1 MNIDSGSCSSCGS
14 CGSIGSC
21 GSCGSCDNNIDE
33 VFWSKK
39 YCKGKKFSIS
49 KVSGFISS
57 VRKGGKGVG
66 RVNKNICELN
76 ISLDEKKNMIDDLI
90 LGFCSSDDYL
100 RLMNV
105 SKRWKISKR
114 NAAELIVNV
123 DSAQSFIVNSWV

>member
-1 MNIDSGSCSSCGS
+1 MKY
-14 CGSIGSC
+14 
-21 GSCGSCDNNIDE
+21 
-33 VFWSKK
+33 FWSKK
-39 YCKGKKFSIS
+39 YCKDKRNNIS

-57 VRKGGKGVG
+57 VIIKKRKDID

-123 DSAQSFIVNSWV
+123 DSAQSFIVNSWL

>member
-14 CGSIGSC
+14 CGSS
-21 GSCGSCDNNIDE
+21 SLDSYNDNNIDE

-39 YCKGKKFSIS
+39 YCKGKKNSIS

-57 VRKGGKGVG
+57 VRKK
-66 RVNKNICELN
+66 RKDIDRINKNICELN
-76 ISLDEKKNMIDDLI
+76 ISLDEKKNLIDDLI